1 MSQRGPDLMRSPDGR
16 WEWDGQAWRPVAGV
30 PPAGQPAPPQW
41 GAQPMP
47 APAAA
52 RRGGGQATASLVLG
66 IVSLIAWL
74 LPIVGLPVAITGLVL
89 GILSASGVKRGMAIT
104 GIVLS
109 SIGLVLGVIN
119 FAVGAYLGATGQLHL
134 FQ

>member
-1 MSQRGPDLMRSPDGR
+1 
-16 WEWDGQAWRPVAGV
+16 V

-41 GAQPMP
+41 GAQPIP
-47 APAAA
+47 TPAAA
-52 RRGGGQATASLVLG
+52 RRGSGQATASLVLG

>member
-1 MSQRGPDLMRSPDGR
+1 MSQRGPDLTRSPDGR
-16 WEWDGQAWRPVAGV
+16 WEWDGQAWRPVSGV

-41 GAQPMP
+41 GAQPIP
-47 APAAA
+47 TPAAG
-52 RRGGGQATASLVLG
+52 RRGSGQATASLVLG